1 MSLLRFAQRRFPAL
15 TVFAALSFL
24 LCGVQPLARAQD
36 KPILITS
43 AVTIVES
50 AQEPGPVHRAT
61 QDLVADFTKVL
72 GRAPKMVDGLDASG
86 PVSLVIAQ
94 SQNVPAGVG
103 CTVASDRESF
113 ALSTTEAGV
122 GPTRRRIVCLV
133 GADMRGTIYAIYE
146 FSQKVL
152 GVDPMYLWTDK
163 QPAKRASIT
172 LPADFA
178 RTYPSPVFKYR
189 GFFPNDEDLLTGWVT
204 PKKGGAFTVTLTA
217 TDLAGNFTTAS
228 GAVVVSAH

>member
-1 MSLLRFAQRRFPAL
+1 MSLLRFLERRFPTL
-15 TVFAALSFL
+15 TVLAVLSFVV
-24 LCGVQPLARAQD
+24 CGVQPLAQAQHNPVQD
-36 KPILITS
+36 RPILITS
-43 AVTIVES
+43 SLTIVES

-72 GRAPKMVDGLDASG
+72 GRAPKTLDSLNASG
-86 PVSLVIAQ
+86 PVTLVIAE

-103 CTVASDRESF
+103 CATTSDRESF
-113 ALSTTEAGV
+113 ALSTTDTGV
-122 GPTRRRIVCLV
+122 GPMRRRVICLV
-133 GADMRGTIYAIYE
+133 GSDMRGTIYAIYE

-172 LPADFA
+172 LPADFV
-178 RTYPSPVFKYR
+178 RTYSSPVFKYR

-204 PKKGGAFTVTLTA
+204 WWFRGRGSSPMTR
-217 TDLAGNFTTAS
+217 S
-228 GAVVVSAH
+228 CRRPRSAD